1 MNKKMKFIGMSA
13 AVLLA
18 ISPVVTPILGV
29 GSAVVHADASYDAIL
44 RNALKASVKAN
55 GWNNRVDPADTPVVD
70 KNLKQ
75 GLMELVNS
83 GAKNTIYTGEE
94 TNVFFTQIFTKVIAK
109 EKTLKEILGAA
120 GANSEAQ
127 FLVNGKSDVTMED
140 LSSSVLTLTVKVF
153 GTDGKTAEADVT
165 LNTDSPE
172 IGLKEDISL
181 TREIGTPYLDF
192 TTDAE
197 INNLLEVTTA
207 GDWTILD
214 NASAKAVP
222 SIAGLIGEGFVDNG
236 LDVYAKT
243 GSYTQLVTVTLGN
256 SDGLTEKRTISI
268 TVNVVT
274 DHKDESEFSFN
285 ELHALPPNNEGAVE
299 LDSFKSGSTV
309 LNAKLAVMDN
319 RESGMKLSEILIQNN
334 PDYFNFDSK
343 LTNIAKLDEDL
354 KIRFTELFGIYAEEG
369 QTIELGGRPQDM
381 VRLSIDSSN
390 IDLSKGN
397 SMAMV
402 PFTYVTEFGKT
413 MTITLELFIKQP
425 KYPVIEFNTNQDMT
439 INAGTP
445 FNLYDFKAYQE
456 QANSSAVDTLL
467 TNRVSISGSV
477 NTSKVGS
484 YELTYSVANKYN
496 LKTTLIRTIHVVDP
510 NGATNDKP
518 TITSLETVGYVKYV
532 AGYGIRVWSTP
543 GGNGSNQYLPHG
555 TAWKIDQKATFKDGS
570 IWYRV
575 GKNQWVDGSYIKF
588 SPVSSPGMKALKGV
602 GTIDYVQGYS
612 VNVYRGAEASAENWT
627 GNQLKHGTK
636 WRVYGEKD
644 GFYNLG
650 GDQWVSTKYISFQ
663 KD

>member
-29 GSAVVHADASYDAIL
+29 SSAVVYADSSYDAIL
-44 RNALKASVKAN
+44 RNALKASVRVD

-109 EKTLKEILGAA
+109 EKKLKDILGAA
-120 GANSEAQ
+120 GANSEAL

-140 LSSSVLTLTVKVF
+140 LSSSVLTITVKVF
-153 GTDGKTAEADVT
+153 GTDGKTAEADIT
-165 LNTDSPE
+165 LNTDAPE
-172 IGLKEDISL
+172 IAVKE
-181 TREIGTPYLDF
+181 GTVVTAELSDAYLDF
-192 TTDAE
+192 TRNPTSFF
-197 INNLLEVTTA
+197 EVTN
-207 GDWTILD
+207 GDSSTSGWTISD
-214 NASAKAVP
+214 AVSVPDMATVSP
-222 SIAGLIGEGFVDNG
+222 SKAGLGLNGEGVIDADGFYVKAG
-236 LDVYAKT
+236 P
-243 GSYTQLVTVTLGN
+243 YTQLVTVTLIN
-256 SDGLTEKRTISI
+256 SVDDTLREKRTISI
-268 TVNVVT
+268 TVNVG
-274 DHKDESEFSFN
+274 DDEADFLFLEKPLGNNNSF
-285 ELHALPPNNEGAVE
+285 P
-299 LDSFKSGSTV
+299 SGSTA
-309 LNAKLAVMDN
+309 LNATISGIDN
-319 RESGMKLSEILIQNN
+319 RQDLAGKKFSDILIQNN
-334 PDYFNFDSK
+334 PDYFNYDSK
-343 LTNIAKLDEDL
+343 ITNRTQLDADL
-354 KIRFTELFGIYAEEG
+354 KTRFIDLIEIDAEGPPESLEG
-369 QTIELGGRPQDM
+369 NQLGKL
-381 VRLSIDSSN
+381 RLSVDSSN
-390 IDLSKGN
+390 IDFSKGN

-402 PFTYVTEFGKT
+402 PFTYVTAYGKT
-413 MTITLELFIKQP
+413 MTVTLELLIKQP
-425 KYPVIEFNTNQDMT
+425 NYPIIEFNTNQDMT
-439 INAGTP
+439 INVGTP
-445 FNLYDFKAYQE
+445 FNLYDFKAYQDSA
-456 QANSSAVDTLL
+456 ANLL

-477 NTSKVGS
+477 NTSKVGT

-496 LKTTLIRTIHVVDP
+496 LKTTLIRTINVVDP
-510 NGATNDKP
+510 NGSPNNKP
-518 TITSLETVGYVKYV
+518 IITSLETVGYVKYV

-543 GGNGSNQYLPHG
+543 DGNGSNQYLPHG

-575 GKNQWVDGSYIKF
+575 GKDQWVDGSYIKF
-588 SPVSSPGMKALKGV
+588 TPVSSPGMKELKGV
-602 GTIDYVQGYS
+602 GTINYVQGYS
-612 VNVYRGAEASAENWT
+612 VNVYRGAEASGENWT

>member
-29 GSAVVHADASYDAIL
+29 SSAVVYADSSYDAIL

-140 LSSSVLTLTVKVF
+140 LSSSVLTITVKVF
-153 GTDGKTAEADVT
+153 GTDGKTAEADIT
-165 LNTDSPE
+165 LNTDAPE
-172 IGLKEDISL
+172 IAIKEGIVVTAELSDA
-181 TREIGTPYLDF
+181 YLDF
-192 TTDAE
+192 TV
-197 INNLLEVTTA
+197 NPSRFVEVIS
-207 GDWTILD
+207 GDSSASGWTISD
-214 NASAKAVP
+214 AVSSPDMATVSP
-222 SIAGLIGEGFVDNG
+222 SKAGLGPNGEGVIDADGFYVKAG
-236 LDVYAKT
+236 P
-243 GSYTQLVTVTLGN
+243 YTQLVTITLTN
-256 SDGLTEKRTISI
+256 SADDTLREKRTISI
-268 TVNVVT
+268 TVNVG
-274 DHKDESEFSFN
+274 DDEADFLFLEKPLGNNNSF
-285 ELHALPPNNEGAVE
+285 P
-299 LDSFKSGSTV
+299 SGSTA
-309 LNAKLAVMDN
+309 LNATISGIDN
-319 RESGMKLSEILIQNN
+319 RQDLAGKRFSDILIQNN
-334 PDYFNFDSK
+334 PDYFNYDSK
-343 LTNIAKLDEDL
+343 ITNRTQLDADL
-354 KIRFTELFGIYAEEG
+354 KTRFIDLFMIDAEGPAESLEEN
-369 QTIELGGRPQDM
+369 QLGKL
-381 VRLSIDSSN
+381 RLSVDSSN
-390 IDLSKGN
+390 IDFSKGN
-397 SMAMV
+397 SMALV

-413 MTITLELFIKQP
+413 MTVTLELLIKQP
-425 KYPVIEFNTNQDMT
+425 NYPIIEFNTNQDMT
-439 INAGTP
+439 INVGTP
-445 FNLYDFKAYQE
+445 FNLYDFKAYQD
-456 QANSSAVDTLL
+456 SATNLL
-467 TNRVSISGSV
+467 TNRVSISGIV
-477 NTSKVGS
+477 NTSKVGT

-496 LKTTLIRTIHVVDP
+496 LKTTLIRTINVVDLNGSP
-510 NGATNDKP
+510 NNKP

-543 GGNGSNQYLPHG
+543 DGNGSNQYLPHG

-575 GKNQWVDGSYIKF
+575 GKDQWVDGSYIKF
-588 SPVSSPGMKALKGV
+588 TPVSSPGMKELKGV
-602 GTIDYVQGYS
+602 GTINYVQGYS
-612 VNVYRGAEASAENWT
+612 VNVYRGAEASGENWT

>member
-29 GSAVVHADASYDAIL
+29 SSAVVYADSSYDAIL

-94 TNVFFTQIFTKVIAK
+94 TNVFFTRIFTKVIAK

-140 LSSSVLTLTVKVF
+140 LSSSVLTITVKVF
-153 GTDGKTAEADVT
+153 GTDGKTAEADIT
-165 LNTDSPE
+165 LNTDAPE
-172 IGLKEDISL
+172 IAVKEGIVVTAELSDA
-181 TREIGTPYLDF
+181 YLDF
-192 TTDAE
+192 TVNPSRFIE
-197 INNLLEVTTA
+197 VIN
-207 GDWTILD
+207 GDSSASGWTISD
-214 NASAKAVP
+214 AVSAPDMATVSP
-222 SIAGLIGEGFVDNG
+222 SKAGLGPNGEGVIDAAGFYVK
-236 LDVYAKT
+236 A
-243 GSYTQLVTVTLGN
+243 GSYTQLVTITLTN
-256 SDGLTEKRTISI
+256 STDDTLREKRTISI
-268 TVNVVT
+268 TVNVG
-274 DHKDESEFSFN
+274 DDEADFLFLEKPLGNNNSF
-285 ELHALPPNNEGAVE
+285 P
-299 LDSFKSGSTV
+299 SGSTA
-309 LNAKLAVMDN
+309 LNATISSIDN
-319 RESGMKLSEILIQNN
+319 RQDLAGKRFSDILIQNN
-334 PDYFNFDSK
+334 PDYFNYDSK
-343 LTNIAKLDEDL
+343 ITNRTQLDADL
-354 KIRFTELFGIYAEEG
+354 KTRFVDIFMIDAEGPAESLEEN
-369 QTIELGGRPQDM
+369 QLGKL
-381 VRLSIDSSN
+381 RLSVDSSN
-390 IDLSKGN
+390 IDFSKEN
-397 SMAMV
+397 SMALV

-413 MTITLELFIKQP
+413 MTVTLELLIKQP
-425 KYPVIEFNTNQDMT
+425 NYPIIEFNTNQDMT
-439 INAGTP
+439 INVGTP
-445 FNLYDFKAYQE
+445 FNLYDFKAYQDSA
-456 QANSSAVDTLL
+456 ANLL

-477 NTSKVGS
+477 NTSKVGT
-484 YELTYSVANKYN
+484 YELTYSVLNKYN
-496 LKTTLIRTIHVVDP
+496 LKTTLIRTINVVDP
-510 NGATNDKP
+510 NGSPNNKP

-543 GGNGSNQYLPHG
+543 DGNGSNQYLPHG

-575 GKNQWVDGSYIKF
+575 GKDQWVDGSYIKF
-588 SPVSSPGMKALKGV
+588 TPVSSPGMKELKGV
-602 GTIDYVQGYS
+602 GTINYVQGYS
-612 VNVYRGAEASAENWT
+612 VNVYRGAEASGENWT

>member
-29 GSAVVHADASYDAIL
+29 SSAVVYADSSYDAIL

-94 TNVFFTQIFTKVIAK
+94 TNVFFTRIFTKVIAK

-140 LSSSVLTLTVKVF
+140 LSSSVLTITVKVF
-153 GTDGKTAEADVT
+153 GTDGKTAEADIT
-165 LNTDSPE
+165 LNTDAPE
-172 IGLKEDISL
+172 IAVKEGIVVTAELSDA
-181 TREIGTPYLDF
+181 YLDF
-192 TTDAE
+192 TVNPSRFIE
-197 INNLLEVTTA
+197 VIN
-207 GDWTILD
+207 GDSSASGWTISD
-214 NASAKAVP
+214 AVSAPDMATVSPSKAWLGP
-222 SIAGLIGEGFVDNG
+222 NGEGVIDAAGFYVK
-236 LDVYAKT
+236 A
-243 GSYTQLVTVTLGN
+243 GSYTQLVTITLTN
-256 SDGLTEKRTISI
+256 STDDTLREKRTISI
-268 TVNVVT
+268 TVNVG
-274 DHKDESEFSFN
+274 DDEADFLFLEKPLGNNNSF
-285 ELHALPPNNEGAVE
+285 P
-299 LDSFKSGSTV
+299 SGSTA
-309 LNAKLAVMDN
+309 LNATISSIDN
-319 RESGMKLSEILIQNN
+319 RQDLAGKRFSDILIQNN
-334 PDYFNFDSK
+334 PDYFNYDSK
-343 LTNIAKLDEDL
+343 ITNRTQLDADL
-354 KIRFTELFGIYAEEG
+354 KTRFVDIFMIDAEGPAESLEEN
-369 QTIELGGRPQDM
+369 QLGKL
-381 VRLSIDSSN
+381 RLSVDSSN
-390 IDLSKGN
+390 IDFSKEN
-397 SMAMV
+397 SMALV

-413 MTITLELFIKQP
+413 MTVTLELLIKQP
-425 KYPVIEFNTNQDMT
+425 NYPIIEFNTNQDMT
-439 INAGTP
+439 INVGTP
-445 FNLYDFKAYQE
+445 FNLYDFKAYQDSA
-456 QANSSAVDTLL
+456 ANLL

-477 NTSKVGS
+477 NTSKVGT
-484 YELTYSVANKYN
+484 YELTYSVLNKYN
-496 LKTTLIRTIHVVDP
+496 LKTTLIRTINVVDP
-510 NGATNDKP
+510 NGSPNNKP

-543 GGNGSNQYLPHG
+543 DGNGSNQYLPHG

-575 GKNQWVDGSYIKF
+575 GKDQWVDGSYIKF
-588 SPVSSPGMKALKGV
+588 TPVSSPGMKELKGV
-602 GTIDYVQGYS
+602 GTINYVQGYS
-612 VNVYRGAEASAENWT
+612 VNVYRGAEASGENWT

-636 WRVYGEKD
+636 WRVYSEKD

>member
-1 MNKKMKFIGMSA
+1 MNKKMKFIGMGA

-29 GSAVVHADASYDAIL
+29 SSAVVYADSSYDAIL

-94 TNVFFTQIFTKVIAK
+94 TNVFFTRIFTKVIAK

-140 LSSSVLTLTVKVF
+140 LSSSVLTITVKVF
-153 GTDGKTAEADVT
+153 GTDGKTAEADIT
-165 LNTDSPE
+165 LNTDAPE
-172 IGLKEDISL
+172 IAVKEGVSL
-181 TREIGTPYLDF
+181 TRILG
-192 TTDAE
+192 TTDGYIDFVNQPSEFIELTNADDSWSILE
-197 INNLLEVTTA
+197 GSTNNKTM
-207 GDWTILD
+207 
-214 NASAKAVP
+214 P
-222 SIAGLIGEGFVDNG
+222 SKEGIRGEGFIDDQG
-236 LDVYAKT
+236 IYLKA
-243 GSYTQLVTVTLGN
+243 GSYTQLVTVTLMN
-256 SDGLTEKRTISI
+256 SETELREKRTMSV
-268 TVNVVT
+268 TVNVVP
-274 DHKDESEFSFN
+274 DHFDESEFEFQ
-285 ELHALPPNNEGAVE
+285 ELNG
-299 LDSFKSGSTV
+299 DSSFKSGSTI
-309 LNAKLAVMDN
+309 LNAKLGSMDLN
-319 RESGMKLSEILIQNN
+319 TAGKRLSEMLIQNN

-343 LTNIAKLDEDL
+343 LTNQAQLDDDL
-354 KIRFTELFGIYAEEG
+354 KTRFLELFQIYAEEG
-369 QTIELGGRPQDM
+369 VIEFYTRPQDKL
-381 VRLSIDSSN
+381 RLSVDSSN
-390 IDLSKGN
+390 IDFSKEN
-397 SMAMV
+397 SMALV

-413 MTITLELFIKQP
+413 MTVTLEVLIKQP
-425 KYPVIEFNTNQDMT
+425 NYPIIEFNTNQDMT
-439 INAGTP
+439 INVGTP
-445 FNLYDFKAYQE
+445 FNLYDFKAYQDSA
-456 QANSSAVDTLL
+456 ANLL

-477 NTSKVGS
+477 NTSKVGT
-484 YELTYSVANKYN
+484 YELTYSVVNKYK
-496 LKTTLIRTIHVVDP
+496 LKTTLIRTINVVDP
-510 NGATNDKP
+510 NGSPNNKP

-575 GKNQWVDGSYIKF
+575 GKDQWVDGSYIKF
-588 SPVSSPGMKALKGV
+588 TPVSSPGIKELKGV
-602 GTIDYVQGYS
+602 GTINYVQGYS
-612 VNVYRGAEASAENWT
+612 VNVYRGAEASGENWT

>member
-29 GSAVVHADASYDAIL
+29 SSAVVYADSSYDAIL

-94 TNVFFTQIFTKVIAK
+94 TNVFFTRIFTKVIAK

-140 LSSSVLTLTVKVF
+140 LSSSVLTITVKVF
-153 GTDGKTAEADVT
+153 GTDGKTAEADIT
-165 LNTDSPE
+165 LNTDAPE
-172 IGLKEDISL
+172 IAVKEGVSL
-181 TREIGTPYLDF
+181 TRILG
-192 TTDAE
+192 TTDGYIDFVNQPSEFIELTNADDSWSILE
-197 INNLLEVTTA
+197 GSTNNKTM
-207 GDWTILD
+207 
-214 NASAKAVP
+214 P
-222 SIAGLIGEGFVDNG
+222 SKEGIRGEGFIDDQG
-236 LDVYAKT
+236 IYLKA
-243 GSYTQLVTVTLGN
+243 GSYTQLVTVTLMN
-256 SDGLTEKRTISI
+256 SETELREKRTMSV
-268 TVNVVT
+268 TVNVVP
-274 DHKDESEFSFN
+274 DHFDESEFEFQ
-285 ELHALPPNNEGAVE
+285 ELNG
-299 LDSFKSGSTV
+299 DSSFKSGSTI
-309 LNAKLAVMDN
+309 LNAKLGSMDLN
-319 RESGMKLSEILIQNN
+319 TAGKRLSEMLIQNN

-343 LTNIAKLDEDL
+343 LTNQAQLDDDL
-354 KIRFTELFGIYAEEG
+354 KTRFLELFQIYAEEG
-369 QTIELGGRPQDM
+369 VIEFYTRPQDKL
-381 VRLSIDSSN
+381 RLSVDSSN
-390 IDLSKGN
+390 IDFSKEN
-397 SMAMV
+397 SMALV

-413 MTITLELFIKQP
+413 MTVTLEVLIKQP
-425 KYPVIEFNTNQDMT
+425 NYPIIEFNTNQDMT
-439 INAGTP
+439 INVGTP
-445 FNLYDFKAYQE
+445 FNLYDFKAYQDSA
-456 QANSSAVDTLL
+456 ANLL

-477 NTSKVGS
+477 NTSKVGT
-484 YELTYSVANKYN
+484 YELTYSVVNKYK
-496 LKTTLIRTIHVVDP
+496 LKTTLIRTINVVDP
-510 NGATNDKP
+510 NGSPNNKP

-575 GKNQWVDGSYIKF
+575 GKDQWVDGSYIKF
-588 SPVSSPGMKALKGV
+588 TPVSSPGIKELKGV
-602 GTIDYVQGYS
+602 GTINYVQDYS
-612 VNVYRGAEASAENWT
+612 VNVYRGAEASGENWT

>member
-29 GSAVVHADASYDAIL
+29 SSAVVYADSSYDAIL
-44 RNALKASVKAN
+44 RNALKASVRVD

-109 EKTLKEILGAA
+109 EKKLKEILGAA
-120 GANSEAQ
+120 GENSEAQ
-127 FLVNGKSDVTMED
+127 FLVNGKSDVTLDD

-153 GTDGKTAEADVT
+153 GTDGKTAEADIT
-165 LNTDSPE
+165 LNTDAPE
-172 IGLKEDISL
+172 IALKEGISL
-181 TREIGTPYLDF
+181 TRFVGEEDGYIDF
-192 TTDAE
+192 VNQTSEFIELTNADDSWS
-197 INNLLEVTTA
+197 ILEGSTNKKTM
-207 GDWTILD
+207 
-214 NASAKAVP
+214 P
-222 SIAGLIGEGFVDNG
+222 SKEGIKGEGFIDDEG
-236 LDVYAKT
+236 VYLKA
-243 GSYTQLVTVTLGN
+243 GSYTQLVTVTLMN
-256 SDGLTEKRTISI
+256 SETELREKRTISV
-268 TVNVVT
+268 TVNVVP
-274 DHKDESEFSFN
+274 DHYDESEFEFQ
-285 ELHALPPNNEGAVE
+285 ELNGNS
-299 LDSFKSGSTV
+299 SFKSGSTI
-309 LNAKLAVMDN
+309 LNAKLGSMDISADGK
-319 RESGMKLSEILIQNN
+319 RLSEMLIQNN

-343 LTNIAKLDEDL
+343 LINRAQLDEDL
-354 KIRFTELFGIYAEEG
+354 KTRFLELFRIWAEEG
-369 QTIELGGRPQDM
+369 VVEFDTRPQDKL
-381 VRLSIDSSN
+381 RLSVDSSN
-390 IDLSKGN
+390 IDFSKEN
-397 SMAMV
+397 SMALV

-413 MTITLELFIKQP
+413 ITVTLELLIKQP
-425 KYPVIEFNTNQDMT
+425 NYPIIEFNTNQDMT
-439 INAGTP
+439 INVGTP
-445 FNLYDFKAYQE
+445 FNLYDFKAYQDSA
-456 QANSSAVDTLL
+456 ANLL

-477 NTSKVGS
+477 NTSKVGT
-484 YELTYSVANKYN
+484 YELTYSVVNKYN
-496 LKTTLIRTIHVVDP
+496 LKTTLIRTINVVDP
-510 NGATNDKP
+510 NGSPNNKP

-543 GGNGSNQYLPHG
+543 DGNGSNQYLPHG

-575 GKNQWVDGSYIKF
+575 GKDQWVDGSYIKF
-588 SPVSSPGMKALKGV
+588 TPVSSPGMKELKGV
-602 GTIDYVQGYS
+602 GTINYVQGYS
-612 VNVYRGAEASAENWT
+612 VNVYRGAEASGENWT